1 MRFSQFVVLAAVA
14 FVLCCS
20 TDVAADNTAQNP
32 NLATNVSPSGAHR
45 YLKGSKTT
53 TDLDAV
59 DEERVGATTPKFKQ
73 LFGSISFPKI
83 SNLPGLKQIKAALIK
98 RDTKRIESA
107 APIVNQNSSR
117 EKVVL
122 LSGPAKCELAT
133 STSSASVP
141 FEDKSQHG
149 PVLSPGDVVGDTG
162 KIL

>member
-1 MRFSQFVVLAAVA
+1 MRVVPRERERGGQQPEGLRVPLTLA
-14 FVLCCS
+14 C
-20 TDVAADNTAQNP
+20 
-32 NLATNVSPSGAHR
+32 
-45 YLKGSKTT
+45 GS
-53 TDLDAV
+53 
-59 DEERVGATTPKFKQ
+59 
-73 LFGSISFPKI
+73 S
-83 SNLPGLKQIKAALIK
+83 
-98 RDTKRIESA
+98 
-107 APIVNQNSSR
+107 

>member
-1 MRFSQFVVLAAVA
+1 MRADKVSRVGTVAAVSA
-14 FVLCCS
+14 GRLG
-20 TDVAADNTAQNP
+20 AQEEGRGVGGSRYSCRT
-32 NLATNVSPSGAHR
+32 LAC
-45 YLKGSKTT
+45 GS
-53 TDLDAV
+53 
-59 DEERVGATTPKFKQ
+59 
-73 LFGSISFPKI
+73 S
-83 SNLPGLKQIKAALIK
+83 
-98 RDTKRIESA
+98 
-107 APIVNQNSSR
+107 

>member
-1 MRFSQFVVLAAVA
+1 MRADKVSRVGTVAAVSA
-14 FVLCCS
+14 
-20 TDVAADNTAQNP
+20 VA
-32 NLATNVSPSGAHR
+32 S
-45 YLKGSKTT
+45 
-53 TDLDAV
+53 
-59 DEERVGATTPKFKQ
+59 
-73 LFGSISFPKI
+73 
-83 SNLPGLKQIKAALIK
+83 KAARCRREDGDGDK
-98 RDTKRIESA
+98 DGC
-107 APIVNQNSSR
+107 